1 MLWKLLILNTK
12 IITKVDDYIRLVAMT
27 AIGLLIA
34 FLLGLSGIPFMLVV
48 GTGIAIDVHDVA
60 VKFIEEKPIL

>member
-1 MLWKLLILNTK
+1 MLWKLLVLNTR

-27 AIGLLIA
+27 ALSLLIT
-34 FLLGLSGIPFMLVV
+34 FWLDLSGILFLLVV
-48 GTGIAIDVHDVA
+48 GIGIAIDVHDIA